1 MKFLDIIK
9 PIIYIITGL
18 VIIIFHEF
26 MLDYLAYVVGTVM
39 IITNIEAIIV
49 DLIEK
54 DREHFGYKI
63 GIVILGILMVSGAT
77 SDFTSI
83 CVIWATISVINGG
96 RNFSKS
102 LSEIKKDKFEI
113 VILILSLITVVL
125 SIFLIINPLEHVTTH
140 LILLG
145 VEIILDSVR
154 LLIKKHKKY
163 KELNQAI

>member
-18 VIIIFHEF
+18 VIIIFHDF
-26 MLDYLAYVVGTVM
+26 MLDYLAYVVGAVM
-39 IITNIEAIIV
+39 ILTNVEAIIV

-63 GIVILGILMVSGAT
+63 GIVILGVLMVSGAT

-83 CVIWATISVINGG
+83 CVIWATISIINGG

-113 VILILSLITVVL
+113 LILIVSFITIVL
-125 SIFLIINPLEHVTTH
+125 SIFLIINPTHHVTTH

-145 VEIILDSVR
+145 VEIILDAVR